1 MTSRGRQLVKLF
13 ARILITAALLAWV
26 FKQVDLGEFRQTV
39 KMARWEFLIAVWGL
53 TVVLFWIRSYKMQLI
68 LKRQG
73 CNVDCATIF
82 GATTVTCL
90 YSMVIP
96 GMLSTGVKWYILKRS
111 TGKGS
116 NVFSSMLYNQF
127 LTVSLMMVLGFA
139 ALIATNPT
147 SLLIAD
153 TENRWVLPAVCGVSL
168 ASVLLFALLILS
180 KSAGGKMLEII
191 GFLLRPLPPRVRQ
204 KSREILEQI
213 AVFQAVGRRFHL
225 TVALITLIGT
235 LIGGV
240 ATYVLAAR
248 SANITVSVSVLL
260 WLCVV
265 IYVLGRLPISVAN
278 LGVRESLLI
287 SFLSMYGVGK
297 PAALL
302 MSMVLFS
309 ALVFMAGI
317 GAIFQLHWA
326 SAAATSNSV
335 RQQDKSKEIPGHD
348 LQREL

>member
-1 MTSRGRQLVKLF
+1 MTTRGRQLVKLF
-13 ARILITAALLAWV
+13 ARILVTTALLVWV
-26 FKQVDLGEFRQTV
+26 FMQVDLGEFRQTV
-39 KMARWEFLIAVWGL
+39 KMARWEFLIAIWGL
-53 TVVLFWIRSYKMQLI
+53 TIVLFWIRSYKMQLI

-73 CNVDCATIF
+73 CNVGCATIF

-147 SLLIAD
+147 SLLIPD
-153 TENRWVLPAVCGVSL
+153 TGNQWVLPVVCGVSL
-168 ASVLLFALLILS
+168 TSVLLFALLILS

-191 GFLLRPLPPRVRQ
+191 GLLLKPLPPRVRQ
-204 KSREILEQI
+204 KSLEILEQI
-213 AVFQAVGRRFHL
+213 AVFQAVGWRFHL
-225 TVALITLIGT
+225 TVALITMIGT

-240 ATYVLAAR
+240 ATYVLAAK
-248 SANITVSVSVLL
+248 SANITVSAFVLL

-265 IYVLGRLPISVAN
+265 IYALGRLPISVAN
-278 LGVRESLLI
+278 LGIRESMLI
-287 SFLSMYGVGK
+287 SLLSIYGVGK

-309 ALVFMAGI
+309 ALIFMAGI
-317 GAIFQLHWA
+317 GAIFQLRWA

-348 LQREL
+348 LQRKF